1 MNDAMT
7 PKVIAD
13 ALKFL
18 AAGFEMAAD
27 AGVPAVVRC
36 TAGPAGSENTY
47 YHEPRTCRATCNVE
61 MLEVRAFSCRLP
73 IAFLLGS
80 IGARENT
87 CVLEGEDARGAA
99 SFGGPPQDG
108 SETYRL
114 RRVELTYRETADQ
127 RFHLTARVEL
137 GEPIPSTFV
146 YRGPKDIGAVYEAA
160 MDVEFREI
168 FKFICP
174 TTKAHAEA
182 LIAKL
187 DQEFG
192 LRIDMP
198 AFFVSK

>member
-1 MNDAMT
+1 MPSFSQT
-7 PKVIAD
+7 PW
-13 ALKFL
+13 
-18 AAGFEMAAD
+18 
-27 AGVPAVVRC
+27 
-36 TAGPAGSENTY
+36 
-47 YHEPRTCRATCNVE
+47 TCRAICNEE

-73 IAFLLGS
+73 FEFLLAS
-80 IGARENT
+80 IGAGENA

-114 RRVELTYRETADQ
+114 RRIELTYHETAGES
-127 RFHLTARVEL
+127 FHLVAGVEL

-146 YRGPKDIGAVYEAA
+146 YRGPKDIGTAYEAA
-160 MDVEFREI
+160 MDVEFRDI

-174 TTKAHAEA
+174 TTKVHAAA

-192 LRIDMP
+192 LKLDMP
-198 AFFVSK
+198 LFFVSK